1 MFGFGHIFDLVVLLA
16 LALLV
21 FGPRKM
27 IEMGASLGRSLR
39 ELRGQLK
46 DIPGMS
52 SIANMGGLL
61 GDEDPRHTPFS
72 TMSQFAQNM
81 SIEARDAPAAPPSGG
96 EAAPQAP
103 AGAPPT
109 VEGSVASV
117 EEHPAE

>member
-1 MFGFGHIFDLVVLLA
+1 MFGFGHIFDIVVLLA

-39 ELRGQLK
+39 ELRNQLK
-46 DIPGMS
+46 DVPGMS
-52 SIANMGGLL
+52 GITHLGGLL
-61 GDEDPRHTPFS
+61 DDDAEPRHTPFS

-81 SIEARDAPAAPPSGG
+81 TIEARDEASAPAS
-96 EAAPQAP
+96 EAVASTP
-103 AGAPPT
+103 AGATPI